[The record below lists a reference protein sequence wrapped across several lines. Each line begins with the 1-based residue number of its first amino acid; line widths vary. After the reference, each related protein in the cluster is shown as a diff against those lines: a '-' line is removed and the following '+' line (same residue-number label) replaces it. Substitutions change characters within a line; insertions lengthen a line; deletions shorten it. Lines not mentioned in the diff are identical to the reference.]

1 MTRNGPRVQQ
11 LNSRSGSAGPLLS
24 IALSFVVAACSVG
37 PGADPSASEPS
48 FAMSGVPQPS
58 TSVADTGEE
67 PNTYPAD
74 NMWAFLATMPG
85 LQRRSET
92 LAEAVAFSD
101 AVVVGRYIGVERGGQ
116 YGSDSTA
123 IALIAVDSIA
133 KGSPKIGSDGF
144 LRVEFVLVVGSPK
157 YPEKEFADLQRS
169 IPKDPALLYLF
180 SWDSYFKLIKDE
192 IPGWSDRSDLSDV
205 YKTIGGDGAMRIVDG
220 RVEPPSYIDGWPTA
234 LKDAPIESV
243 VTQIRAAAV
252 ETP

>member
-1 MTRNGPRVQQ
+1 MTGNGALIQH
-11 LNSRSGSAGPLLS
+11 LNRRSRSAGPLLS
-24 IALSFVVAACSVG
+24 VALAFAVAACSVG
-37 PGADPSASEPS
+37 PGADPSGSEPS
-48 FAMSGVPQPS
+48 FVASGVPLPS
-58 TSVADTGEE
+58 ASVVAIEEE
-67 PNTYPAD
+67 PITYPAD

-85 LQRRSET
+85 LQRRSES

-101 AVVVGRYIGVERGGQ
+101 AVVVGRYVGVERGGQ

-180 SWDSYFKLIKDE
+180 SWDSYFKLIKDD
-192 IPGWSDRSDLSDV
+192 IPGWSNRSDLSDV
-205 YKTIGGDGAMRIVDG
+205 YKTIGGDGALRIVDG
-220 RVEPPSYIDGWPTA
+220 RIEAPSYVDGWPTA
-234 LKDAPIESV
+234 LEDAPIASV

-252 ETP
+252 EAP